1 MLVVR
6 GTALVQEACDRH
18 ATAPTASAALGRA
31 LLGTLLMASFRGE
44 GEKTQV
50 GGGLRKRGGG
60 VGVGRR
66 GCVMGWG
73 WEQMR
78 AEQELRAA
86 ALWRA
91 ALPPAVQL
99 PCPGQEAQARAGGA
113 ATGRCQRA
121 AVSCRGAAQ
130 APAFTLA

>member
-1 MLVVR
+1 
-6 GTALVQEACDRH
+6 
-18 ATAPTASAALGRA
+18 
-31 LLGTLLMASFRGE
+31 
-44 GEKTQV
+44 
-50 GGGLRKRGGG
+50 
-60 VGVGRR
+60 
-66 GCVMGWG
+66 
-73 WEQMR
+73 MR

-99 PCPGQEAQARAGGA
+99 PCPGQEAQAQGRAGGA

-121 AVSCRGAAQ
+121 AFSCRGAAQ